1 MSIFEC
7 LFYTGFTIYII
18 AVPSYDLDLQQ
29 LPDPLSC
36 YIDDVYPGVSCCADI
51 GFLRRGFSAYVWL
64 DSCNGR
70 LIAGVDNFKRNISL
84 SSYQYGMYLSFS
96 CTPDKDI

>member
-1 MSIFEC
+1 M
-7 LFYTGFTIYII
+7 YTI

-36 YIDDVYPGVSCCADI
+36 YIEDDYPGVSCCADI

-84 SSYQYGMYLSFS
+84 SSYQFGMYLSLAINPLY
-96 CTPDKDI
+96 TWNP